1 MTSRTRTQW
10 LWVTVLG
17 FLLFTAPAL
26 FAPPAA
32 AQQDAIQIS
41 VPDLTKVSPGA
52 TLTVPITLDSP
63 VTASDG
69 VASYTIKIDYDE
81 NVIDITGIDD
91 SGTLTEGW
99 VTNVNVM
106 NPGRIN
112 ASASNAT
119 SLDAASGTIVNLT
132 VTVSGNSGS
141 TALSFTD
148 DTALGDFDGD
158 PGTIGGDLIATGGT
172 VSAGNALVTTEVH
185 ADPADGPDGD
195 ANGDGSTDAGDQ
207 FVEIVNT
214 GTSAIDLTG
223 FALVDGSGTVLHT
236 FGALTLDADVSVVV
250 FGGGTPTG
258 IEGEVVV
265 ASSGGLGLDGMG
277 GTVALRD
284 DADVRLDGV
293 TYGPEANADQSVTRA
308 PGFTDAFEQH
318 TLVGSGARYSPGATP
333 DGTALPVELGS
344 FTATPDGAGVVLA
357 WTTASETNNA
367 GFGVE
372 QARVTDGVPGAF
384 AEIAFVAGAGTTS
397 EAQRYTHRVQ
407 GLQPGTYRFRLRQQ
421 DVDGTSTLST
431 PREVVV
437 AVDGAYELEPS
448 GPNPFRERTAL
459 SLRVRRTQPVRVDL
473 YNVLGQHIQIV
484 FDGTVRSGAA
494 QPINIDGTGL
504 ASGVYLY
511 RITGRTFTTTGRL
524 TRVR

>member
-1 MTSRTRTQW
+1 MTPRTHW
-10 LWVTVLG
+10 LWVTALG
-17 FLLFTAPAL
+17 FLLFTLPAL
-26 FAPPAA
+26 FPPPAA

-41 VPDLTKVSPGA
+41 LPDLTNVSPGA

-63 VTASDG
+63 ITADDDII
-69 VASYTIKIDYDE
+69 SYTFKIDYDE
-81 NVIDITGIDD
+81 TVIAITGAENT
-91 SGTLTEGW
+91 GTLTDGW
-99 VTNVNVM
+99 NAQPLQNPS
-106 NPGRIN
+106 PGRII
-112 ASASNAT
+112 AT
-119 SLDAASGTIVNLT
+119 ATNLT
-132 VTVSGNSGS
+132 PLVASPGTLLNLNITVLGMAGS
-141 TALSFTD
+141 SELSFTND
-148 DTALGDFDGD
+148 SALGDNSSE
-158 PGTIGGDLIATGGT
+158 TNATGGNI
-172 VSAGNALVTTEVH
+172 SAGNALVTTEVH